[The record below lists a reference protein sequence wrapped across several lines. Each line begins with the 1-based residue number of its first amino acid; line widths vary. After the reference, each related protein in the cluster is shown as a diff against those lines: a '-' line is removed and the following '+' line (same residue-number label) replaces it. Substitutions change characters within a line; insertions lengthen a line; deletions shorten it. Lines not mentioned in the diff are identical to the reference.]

1 MTRYGGHLLFSR
13 RSATSA
19 CAIALVVMAVTP
31 YHRFSSSIG
40 LASGAMTWLVILGAC
55 LAAFGHG
62 VALRKGR
69 EIRRPGFLGAFGIF
83 LAAIATVPEWAD
95 LAFYA
100 RGDSIPFVFA
110 PIWLLRG
117 VSCASCFAG
126 SLLLSYVIWD
136 TAGSPL
142 TRGATRADER
152 ETRHPQDAI
161 FTETIAVMSCLLF
174 CCRVSWRVIPEPW
187 GALSVSA
194 ASIGLVLLIPLVYLV
209 LVAVPL
215 FCCFSAFGRGQS
227 DVFARSA
234 LVAVPIG
241 LVPAVEAAYFASDD
255 AIIALLAMGSAIA
268 AAFVCMLLKRKRDNN
283 SDIACVSDP
292 FDAGVFS
299 PALSPR
305 EEQFVRLLLKGKTPA
320 EIAKETD
327 TKSSTVRTTLHRA
340 YGKASVAGS
349 RELVALFVDEG
360 DAVGPE
366 LSRRHADDML
376 ASARTRRLF
385 RYLLTL
391 FFILLAAGPLVMA
404 DSYWGSGVSWAVTFS
419 LSSYAL
425 GLGLLLSLHYAGEK
439 LNREAA
445 LTRTD
450 GAIGLGSPCVW
461 AILSAVEW
469 SFVYIAAWRCV
480 RDPLMAVPVLFCGMT
495 SMASLA
501 VGLCSFKARGR
512 TRAIVPLALIGVSAL
527 IYAATRGRIHGLAVL
542 TGILFTYIVLRSCPQ
557 RKMLGVWMLCFG
569 ATAPVWVVLLNMAQD
584 LMVFEPLFL
593 TSLLGQ
599 SSAVNVV
606 VATVIVCWSAPMFV
620 THIALTRSVENE
632 KAVLE
637 YRANGLTEA
646 ARVRQ
651 LALLASRSLSD
662 VQSQI
667 MLMTA
672 EGATTKT
679 IAEDVGYAASTV
691 QALRSASY
699 RQLKIKNKAELVSL
713 LSQVDNV

>member
-1 MTRYGGHLLFSR
+1 MLFSR

-19 CAIALVVMAVTP
+19 CVIVLIVMAVTP

-69 EIRRPGFLGAFGIF
+69 EIRRPGRLGVFGVF
-83 LAAIATVPEWAD
+83 LAAIAVVPEWVD

-100 RGDSIPFVFA
+100 RGDSIPIVFA
-110 PIWLLRG
+110 PIWLLHG
-117 VSCASCFAG
+117 VSCTLCFTG

-142 TRGATRADER
+142 IRGAARDGER
-152 ETRHPQDAI
+152 GTSRSQSAL
-161 FTETIAVMSCLLF
+161 FAETIVVLSCLLF
-174 CCRVSWRVIPEPW
+174 CCRVSWRVVPEPW
-187 GALSVSA
+187 GMPSVTA
-194 ASIGLVLLIPLVYLV
+194 ASIGIVLLIPLVYLV
-209 LVAVPL
+209 LAAVPL
-215 FCCFSAFGRGQS
+215 LCCPRAFGRGQG
-227 DVFARSA
+227 DVFARSV

-241 LVPAVEAAYFASDD
+241 LVPAVEVAYFASD
-255 AIIALLAMGSAIA
+255 ATVIVSLTMGSAIA
-268 AAFVCMLLKRKRDNN
+268 AFGCTLLRKKRNN
-283 SDIACVSDP
+283 DSDTPRTSDP
-292 FDAGVFS
+292 FDAGAFS

-320 EIAKETD
+320 EIARETG
-327 TKSSTVRTTLHRA
+327 TKPSTVRTTLHRA

-349 RELVALFVDEG
+349 GELVALFAGEG
-360 DAVGPE
+360 DAVGPDP
-366 LSRRHADDML
+366 LQRHADDL
-376 ASARTRRLF
+376 LVSARTRRLF
-385 RYLLTL
+385 RYLLTS

-404 DSYWGSGVSWAVTFS
+404 DSDWSSGVTHAIAFS
-419 LSSYAL
+419 LASYTL
-425 GLGLLLSLHYAGEK
+425 GLGLLLSLCSAGGK
-439 LNREAA
+439 PKRGDDLDGA
-445 LTRTD
+445 D

-469 SFVYIAAWRCV
+469 SFVYIAAWRCI
-480 RDPLMAVPVLFCGMT
+480 RDPLMAAPVLFCGIA

-501 VGLCSFKARGR
+501 VKLCPFKVHAH
-512 TRAIVPLALIGVSAL
+512 TRAIAPLVSIGVAAL

-542 TGILFTYIVLRSCPQ
+542 TGMLLTYIVLRSCPQ

-569 ATAPVWVVLLNMAQD
+569 ATVPVWVVLLNMVQD
-584 LMVFEPLFL
+584 LTVFEPLFL
-593 TSLLGQ
+593 ASLLGQ
-599 SSAVNVV
+599 SSALNVV
-606 VATVIVCWSAPMFV
+606 VATVIVCWSVPIFV
-620 THIALTRSVENE
+620 THIALARSVEDE

-637 YRANGLTEA
+637 YRANGSTET

-651 LALLASRSLSD
+651 LALLMSRSLSD

-667 MLMTA
+667 LLMTA

-699 RQLKIKNKAELVSL
+699 RQLRIKNKTQLISL

>member
-1 MTRYGGHLLFSR
+1 MLFSR
-13 RSATSA
+13 RSDTSA

-55 LAAFGHG
+55 LAAFVHG
-62 VALRKGR
+62 AALCKGR
-69 EIRRPGFLGAFGIF
+69 EMRRPRHLGAIGVFLGV
-83 LAAIATVPEWAD
+83 IATVPEWSD
-95 LAFYA
+95 LVFYA

-110 PIWLLRG
+110 PIWLLHG
-117 VSCASCFAG
+117 VSCVSCFAG

-136 TAGSPL
+136 TAGFPL
-142 TRGATRADER
+142 TRRATRTDER
-152 ETRHPQDAI
+152 EARRPQNAF
-161 FTETIAVMSCLLF
+161 FTETIAVLSCLLF
-174 CCRVSWRVIPEPW
+174 CCRVSWRVVPEPW
-187 GALSVSA
+187 GMSPVTA
-194 ASIGLVLLIPLVYLV
+194 ASIGLVLLIPLVYLM
-209 LVAVPL
+209 LAVAPL
-215 FCCFSAFGRGQS
+215 LCCPRTFGRGQS
-227 DVFARSA
+227 DVFARSV

-241 LVPAVEAAYFASDD
+241 LVPAVEVAYFAND
-255 AIIALLAMGSAIA
+255 ATIIALLAMGSAITV
-268 AAFVCMLLKRKRDNN
+268 AAFVYTLLREKRDND
-283 SDIACVSDP
+283 SDIPRASDP
-292 FDAGVFS
+292 FDAGAFS

-320 EIAKETD
+320 EIARETG
-327 TKSSTVRTTLHRA
+327 TKPSTVRTTLHRA

-349 RELVALFVDEG
+349 GELVALFAGEG

-366 LSRRHADDML
+366 PLRRHADDML
-376 ASARTRRLF
+376 VSARMRRLF
-385 RYLLTL
+385 RYLLTS

-404 DSYWGSGVSWAVTFS
+404 DSDWGSGVTHAIAFS
-419 LSSYAL
+419 LASYTL
-425 GLGLLLSLHYAGEK
+425 GLGLLLSLCSAGGK
-439 LNREAA
+439 TNRGDDLDRA
-445 LTRTD
+445 D

-469 SFVYIAAWRCV
+469 SFVYIAAWRCM
-480 RDPLMAVPVLFCGMT
+480 RDPLMAVPVLFCGIA

-501 VGLCSFKARGR
+501 VGLCPFKAHTH
-512 TRAIVPLALIGVSAL
+512 TRAIAPLVSIGVAAL

-542 TGILFTYIVLRSCPQ
+542 TGMLLTYIVLRSCPQ
-557 RKMLGVWMLCFG
+557 RKTLGVWMLCFG

-593 TSLLGQ
+593 ASLLGQ

-606 VATVIVCWSAPMFV
+606 VATVIVCWSVPMFV
-620 THIALTRSVENE
+620 THIAFARSVEDE

-637 YRANGLTEA
+637 YRANGSTET

-651 LALLASRSLSD
+651 LALLTSRSLSD

-667 MLMTA
+667 LLMTA
-672 EGATTKT
+672 GGATTKA
-679 IAEDVGYAASTV
+679 IAEDAGYAASTV

-699 RQLKIKNKAELVSL
+699 RQLRIKNKAELISL

>member
-1 MTRYGGHLLFSR
+1 MLFSR

-19 CAIALVVMAVTP
+19 CAIVLIVMAVTP

-69 EIRRPGFLGAFGIF
+69 EIRRPGRLGVFGVF
-83 LAAIATVPEWAD
+83 LAAIAVVPEWVD

-100 RGDSIPFVFA
+100 RGDSIPIAFA
-110 PIWLLRG
+110 PIWLLHG
-117 VSCASCFAG
+117 VSCALCFTG

-142 TRGATRADER
+142 IRGAARDGERGTRRSQSALF
-152 ETRHPQDAI
+152 A
-161 FTETIAVMSCLLF
+161 ETIVVLSCLLF
-174 CCRVSWRVIPEPW
+174 CCRVSWRVVPEPW
-187 GALSVSA
+187 GTPSVTA
-194 ASIGLVLLIPLVYLV
+194 ASIGIVLLIPLVYLV
-209 LVAVPL
+209 LAAVPL
-215 FCCFSAFGRGQS
+215 LCCPRAFGRGQGN
-227 DVFARSA
+227 VFARSV

-241 LVPAVEAAYFASDD
+241 LVPAVEVAYFASG
-255 AIIALLAMGSAIA
+255 ATVIASLSMGSAIA
-268 AAFVCMLLKRKRDNN
+268 VAAFVYTLLREKRDND
-283 SDIACVSDP
+283 SDIPRTSDP

-320 EIAKETD
+320 EIARETD
-327 TKSSTVRTTLHRA
+327 TRPSTVRTTLHRA

-349 RELVALFVDEG
+349 RELVALFAGGGE
-360 DAVGPE
+360 AVESE
-366 LSRRHADDML
+366 LSQRHAGDML
-376 ASARTRRLF
+376 ALARTHRLL
-385 RYLLTL
+385 RYLPTS
-391 FFILLAAGPLVMA
+391 FFIFLAAGPLVMA
-404 DSYWGSGVSWAVTFS
+404 NSDWESSVTRAVAFS
-419 LSSYAL
+419 LASYTL
-425 GLGLLLSLHYAGEK
+425 GLGLFLSPYCAVVKTNHDADLDRAGE
-439 LNREAA
+439 
-445 LTRTD
+445 
-450 GAIGLGSPCVW
+450 AIGLGSPCVW

-469 SFVYIAAWRCV
+469 AFVYIAAWRCI
-480 RDPLMAVPVLFCGMT
+480 RDPLMAAPVLFCGIA

-501 VGLCSFKARGR
+501 VKLRPFKVHAH

-542 TGILFTYIVLRSCPQ
+542 TGMLLTYIVLRSCPQ

-569 ATAPVWVVLLNMAQD
+569 AMAPVWVVLLNMVQD
-584 LMVFEPLFL
+584 LTVFKPLFL
-593 TSLLGQ
+593 ASLLGH

-606 VATVIVCWSAPMFV
+606 VATVVVCWSAPMFV
-620 THIALTRSVENE
+620 THIALARSVEDE

-637 YRANGLTEA
+637 YRANGSTET

-651 LALLASRSLSD
+651 LALLMSRSLSD

-667 MLMTA
+667 LLMTA
-672 EGATTKT
+672 EGATTKA

-699 RQLKIKNKAELVSL
+699 RQLKIKNKAELISL

>member
-1 MTRYGGHLLFSR
+1 MLFSR

-19 CAIALVVMAVTP
+19 CVIVLIVMAVTP

-69 EIRRPGFLGAFGIF
+69 EIRRPGRLGVFGVF
-83 LAAIATVPEWAD
+83 LAAIAVVPEWVD

-100 RGDSIPFVFA
+100 RGDSIPIVFA
-110 PIWLLRG
+110 PIWLLHG
-117 VSCASCFAG
+117 VSCTLCFTG

-142 TRGATRADER
+142 IRGAARDGERGTRRSQSALF
-152 ETRHPQDAI
+152 A
-161 FTETIAVMSCLLF
+161 ETIVVLSCLLF
-174 CCRVSWRVIPEPW
+174 CCRVSWRVVPEPW
-187 GALSVSA
+187 GMPSVTA
-194 ASIGLVLLIPLVYLV
+194 ASIGIVLLIPLVYLV
-209 LVAVPL
+209 LAAVPL
-215 FCCFSAFGRGQS
+215 LCCPRAFGRGQG
-227 DVFARSA
+227 DVFARSV

-241 LVPAVEAAYFASDD
+241 LVPAVEVAYFASD
-255 AIIALLAMGSAIA
+255 ATVIVSLTMGSAIA
-268 AAFVCMLLKRKRDNN
+268 AFGCTLLRKKRNN
-283 SDIACVSDP
+283 DSDTPRTSDP
-292 FDAGVFS
+292 FDAGAFS

-320 EIAKETD
+320 EIARETG
-327 TKSSTVRTTLHRA
+327 TKPSTVRTTLHRA

-349 RELVALFVDEG
+349 GELVALFAGEG

-366 LSRRHADDML
+366 PLQRHADDL
-376 ASARTRRLF
+376 LVSARTRRLF
-385 RYLLTL
+385 RYLLTS

-404 DSYWGSGVSWAVTFS
+404 DSDWSSGVTHAIAFS
-419 LSSYAL
+419 LASYTL
-425 GLGLLLSLHYAGEK
+425 GLGLLLSLYSAGGK
-439 LNREAA
+439 PKRGDDLDGA
-445 LTRTD
+445 D

-469 SFVYIAAWRCV
+469 SFVYIAAWRCI
-480 RDPLMAVPVLFCGMT
+480 RDPLMAAPVLFCGIA

-501 VGLCSFKARGR
+501 VKLCPFKVHAH
-512 TRAIVPLALIGVSAL
+512 TRAIAPLVSIGVAAL

-542 TGILFTYIVLRSCPQ
+542 TGMLLTYIVLRSCPQ

-569 ATAPVWVVLLNMAQD
+569 ATVPAWVVLLNMVQD
-584 LMVFEPLFL
+584 LTVFEPLFL
-593 TSLLGQ
+593 ASLLGQ
-599 SSAVNVV
+599 SSALNVV
-606 VATVIVCWSAPMFV
+606 VATVIVCWSVPIFV
-620 THIALTRSVENE
+620 THIALARSVEDE

-637 YRANGLTEA
+637 YRANGSTET

-651 LALLASRSLSD
+651 LALLMSRSLSD

-667 MLMTA
+667 LLMTA

-699 RQLKIKNKAELVSL
+699 RQLRIKNKTQLISL

>member
-1 MTRYGGHLLFSR
+1 MLFSR

-19 CAIALVVMAVTP
+19 CVIVLIVMAVTP

-69 EIRRPGFLGAFGIF
+69 EIRRPGRLGVFGVF
-83 LAAIATVPEWAD
+83 LAAIAVVPEWVD

-100 RGDSIPFVFA
+100 RGDSIPIVFA
-110 PIWLLRG
+110 PIWLLHG
-117 VSCASCFAG
+117 VSCTLCFTG

-142 TRGATRADER
+142 IRGAARDGERGTRRSQSALF
-152 ETRHPQDAI
+152 A
-161 FTETIAVMSCLLF
+161 ETIVVLSCLLF
-174 CCRVSWRVIPEPW
+174 CCRVSWRVVPEPW
-187 GALSVSA
+187 GMPSVTA
-194 ASIGLVLLIPLVYLV
+194 ASIGIVLLIPLVYLV
-209 LVAVPL
+209 LAAVPL
-215 FCCFSAFGRGQS
+215 LCCPRAFGRGQG
-227 DVFARSA
+227 DVFARSV

-241 LVPAVEAAYFASDD
+241 LVPAVEVAYFASD
-255 AIIALLAMGSAIA
+255 ATVIVSLTMGSAIA
-268 AAFVCMLLKRKRDNN
+268 AFGCTLLRKKRNN
-283 SDIACVSDP
+283 DSDTPRTSDP
-292 FDAGVFS
+292 FDAGAFS

-320 EIAKETD
+320 EIARETG
-327 TKSSTVRTTLHRA
+327 TKPSTVRTTLHRA
-340 YGKASVAGS
+340 YRKASVAGS
-349 RELVALFVDEG
+349 GELVALFAGEG

-366 LSRRHADDML
+366 PLQRHADDL
-376 ASARTRRLF
+376 LVSARTRRLF
-385 RYLLTL
+385 RYLLTS

-404 DSYWGSGVSWAVTFS
+404 DSDWSSGVTHAIAFS
-419 LSSYAL
+419 LASYTL
-425 GLGLLLSLHYAGEK
+425 GLGLLLSLCSAGGK
-439 LNREAA
+439 PKRGDDLDGA
-445 LTRTD
+445 D

-469 SFVYIAAWRCV
+469 SFVYIAAWRCI
-480 RDPLMAVPVLFCGMT
+480 RDPLMAAPVLFCGIA

-501 VGLCSFKARGR
+501 VKLCPFKVHAH
-512 TRAIVPLALIGVSAL
+512 TRAIAPLVSIGVAAL

-542 TGILFTYIVLRSCPQ
+542 TGMLLTYIVLRSCPQ

-569 ATAPVWVVLLNMAQD
+569 ATVPAWVVLLNMVQD
-584 LMVFEPLFL
+584 LTVFEPLFL
-593 TSLLGQ
+593 ASLLGQ
-599 SSAVNVV
+599 SSALNVV
-606 VATVIVCWSAPMFV
+606 VATVIVCWSVPMFV
-620 THIALTRSVENE
+620 THIALARSVEDE

-637 YRANGLTEA
+637 YRANGSTET

-651 LALLASRSLSD
+651 LALLTSRSLSD

-667 MLMTA
+667 LLMTA
-672 EGATTKT
+672 EGATTKA

-699 RQLKIKNKAELVSL
+699 RQLRIKNKAELISL
-713 LSQVDNV
+713 LSRVDNV

>member
-1 MTRYGGHLLFSR
+1 MLFSR
-13 RSATSA
+13 CSATSA
-19 CAIALVVMAVTP
+19 FTIALVVMAVTP

-55 LAAFGHG
+55 LAAFVHG
-62 VALRKGR
+62 AVLCKGR
-69 EIRRPGFLGAFGIF
+69 EMRWPKHLGAIGVFLGV
-83 LAAIATVPEWAD
+83 IATVPEWAD

-136 TAGSPL
+136 TAGSSL
-142 TRGATRADER
+142 MQGATGTDER

-174 CCRVSWRVIPEPW
+174 CCRVSWRVVPEPW
-187 GALSVSA
+187 GAPSASA
-194 ASIGLVLLIPLVYLV
+194 APIGLALLIPLAYLV
-209 LVAVPL
+209 LAAVPL
-215 FCCFSAFGRGQS
+215 LCCPRAFGRGQS
-227 DVFARSA
+227 DVLARSV

-241 LVPAVEAAYFASDD
+241 LVPAVEVAYFANDA
-255 AIIALLAMGSAIA
+255 AIIASLTIGSAIA
-268 AAFVCMLLKRKRDNN
+268 AFVCTLLRKKRNN
-283 SDIACVSDP
+283 DSDIPRTSDP
-292 FDAGVFS
+292 FDAGAFS

-327 TKSSTVRTTLHRA
+327 TKPSTVRTTLHRA

-349 RELVALFVDEG
+349 RELVALFAGEG
-360 DAVGPE
+360 DAAGPG
-366 LSRRHADDML
+366 LLQRHADDML

-404 DSYWGSGVSWAVTFS
+404 DSDWGSGVSWAVAFS
-419 LSSYAL
+419 LASYAL
-425 GLGLLLSLHYAGEK
+425 GLGLFLSLRYTGGKPNRKAALDRAGE
-439 LNREAA
+439 
-445 LTRTD
+445 
-450 GAIGLGSPCVW
+450 AIGLGSPCVW

-469 SFVYIAAWRCV
+469 AFVYIAAWRCI
-480 RDPLMAVPVLFCGMT
+480 RDPLMAAPVLFCGIA

-501 VGLCSFKARGR
+501 VKLRPFKVHAH
-512 TRAIVPLALIGVSAL
+512 TRAIVPLVSMGMVAL
-527 IYAATRGRIHGLAVL
+527 IYAVARGRIHGFAVL
-542 TGILFTYIVLRSCPQ
+542 TGMLLTYIVLRGCPQ

-569 ATAPVWVVLLNMAQD
+569 ATAPAWVVLLNMAQD
-584 LMVFEPLFL
+584 LTVFKPLFL
-593 TSLLGQ
+593 VSLLGQ

-606 VATVIVCWSAPMFV
+606 VATVIVCWSVPIFV
-620 THIALTRSVENE
+620 THIALARSVEDE

-637 YRANGLTEA
+637 YRANGSTET

-651 LALLASRSLSD
+651 LALLMSRSLSD

-667 MLMTA
+667 LLMTA
-672 EGATTKT
+672 EGATTKA

-699 RQLKIKNKAELVSL
+699 RQLRIKNKAELISL

>member
-1 MTRYGGHLLFSR
+1 MLFSR

-19 CAIALVVMAVTP
+19 CAVALIVMAVTP

-69 EIRRPGFLGAFGIF
+69 EIRRPKHLGAIGVFLGV
-83 LAAIATVPEWAD
+83 IATVPEWSD

-117 VSCASCFAG
+117 VSCASCFTG

-136 TAGSPL
+136 TAGFPL
-142 TRGATRADER
+142 TQGAARADER

-174 CCRVSWRVIPEPW
+174 CCRVSWRVVPEPW
-187 GALSVSA
+187 GMPSVTA
-194 ASIGLVLLIPLVYLV
+194 ASIGIVLLIPLVYLV
-209 LVAVPL
+209 LAAVPL
-215 FCCFSAFGRGQS
+215 LCCPRAFGRGQGN
-227 DVFARSA
+227 VFARSV

-241 LVPAVEAAYFASDD
+241 LVPAVEVAYFASG
-255 AIIALLAMGSAIA
+255 ATVIASLSMGSAIA
-268 AAFVCMLLKRKRDNN
+268 VAAFVYTLLREKRDNN
-283 SDIACVSDP
+283 SDAPRTSDP

-320 EIAKETD
+320 EIARETG
-327 TKSSTVRTTLHRA
+327 TKPSTVRTTLHRA

-349 RELVALFVDEG
+349 RELVALFAGEG
-360 DAVGPE
+360 DTVGPE
-366 LSRRHADDML
+366 LPQRHADDMS

-404 DSYWGSGVSWAVTFS
+404 DSYWGSGVTHAIAFS
-419 LSSYAL
+419 LASYTL
-425 GLGLLLSLHYAGEK
+425 GLGLLLSLCSAGRK
-439 LNREAA
+439 PKRGDDLDGA
-445 LTRTD
+445 D

-542 TGILFTYIVLRSCPQ
+542 TGMLLTYIVLRSCPQ

-569 ATAPVWVVLLNMAQD
+569 ATAPVWAVLLNMAQD

-667 MLMTA
+667 LLMTA

-699 RQLKIKNKAELVSL
+699 RQLKIKNKAELISL

>member
-1 MTRYGGHLLFSR
+1 MLFSR

-19 CAIALVVMAVTP
+19 CAIVLIVMAVTP

-40 LASGAMTWLVILGAC
+40 LASGAMTWLVILGSC
-55 LAAFGHG
+55 LAVFGHG

-83 LAAIATVPEWAD
+83 LATIAAVPEWAD

-142 TRGATRADER
+142 TQGATRADER

-174 CCRVSWRVIPEPW
+174 CCRVSWRIIPEPW
-187 GALSVSA
+187 GISSASA
-194 ASIGLVLLIPLVYLV
+194 APIGLALLIPLAYFV
-209 LVAVPL
+209 LAALLL
-215 FCCFSAFGRGQS
+215 FFCPYAFGRGQS
-227 DVFARSA
+227 DVSARSV

-241 LVPAVEAAYFASDD
+241 LVPAVEVAYFANDA
-255 AIIALLAMGSAIA
+255 AIIASLTIGSAIA
-268 AAFVCMLLKRKRDNN
+268 AFVCTLLRKKRNN
-283 SDIACVSDP
+283 DSDIPRTSDP
-292 FDAGVFS
+292 FDAGAFS

-327 TKSSTVRTTLHRA
+327 TKPSTVRTTLHRA

-349 RELVALFVDEG
+349 RELVALFAGEG
-360 DAVGPE
+360 DTAGPG
-366 LSRRHADDML
+366 LLQRHADDML

-404 DSYWGSGVSWAVTFS
+404 DSDWGSGVSWAVAFS
-419 LSSYAL
+419 LASYAL
-425 GLGLLLSLHYAGEK
+425 GLGLFLSLRYTGGKPNRKAALDRAGE
-439 LNREAA
+439 
-445 LTRTD
+445 
-450 GAIGLGSPCVW
+450 AIGLGSPCVW

-469 SFVYIAAWRCV
+469 SFVYIAAWRCI
-480 RDPLMAVPVLFCGMT
+480 RDPLMAAPVLFCGIA

-501 VGLCSFKARGR
+501 VKLRPFKVHAH
-512 TRAIVPLALIGVSAL
+512 TRVIAPLVLIGVAAL

-542 TGILFTYIVLRSCPQ
+542 TGMLLTYIVLRSCPQ

-569 ATAPVWVVLLNMAQD
+569 AMAPVWVVLLNMVQD
-584 LMVFEPLFL
+584 LTVFKPLFL
-593 TSLLGQ
+593 ASLLGH

-606 VATVIVCWSAPMFV
+606 VATVIVCWSVPIFV
-620 THIALTRSVENE
+620 THIALARSVEDE

-637 YRANGLTEA
+637 YRANGSTET

-651 LALLASRSLSD
+651 LALLMSRSLSN

-667 MLMTA
+667 LLMTA
-672 EGATTKT
+672 EGATTKA

-699 RQLKIKNKAELVSL
+699 RQLRIKNKAELISL

>member
-1 MTRYGGHLLFSR
+1 MLFSR

-19 CAIALVVMAVTP
+19 CAIVLIVMAVTP

-40 LASGAMTWLVILGAC
+40 LASGAMTWLVVLGAC

-69 EIRRPGFLGAFGIF
+69 EIRRPGRLGVFGVF
-83 LAAIATVPEWAD
+83 LAAIAVVPEWVD

-136 TAGSPL
+136 TAGFPL
-142 TRGATRADER
+142 TQGATRADER

-187 GALSVSA
+187 GISSASA
-194 ASIGLVLLIPLVYLV
+194 APIGLALLIPLAYFV
-209 LVAVPL
+209 LAAVLL
-215 FCCFSAFGRGQS
+215 FFCPYAFGRGQS
-227 DVFARSA
+227 DVSARSA

-241 LVPAVEAAYFASDD
+241 LVPAVEAAYFANDA
-255 AIIALLAMGSAIA
+255 AIIVSLTMGSAIA
-268 AAFVCMLLKRKRDNN
+268 AFVCTLLRKKRNN
-283 SDIACVSDP
+283 DSDIPRTSDP
-292 FDAGVFS
+292 FDAGAFS

-320 EIAKETD
+320 EIARETD
-327 TKSSTVRTTLHRA
+327 TKPSTVRTTLHRA

-349 RELVALFVDEG
+349 RELVALFAGEG
-360 DAVGPE
+360 DTVGPE

-385 RYLLTL
+385 RYLLTS

-404 DSYWGSGVSWAVTFS
+404 DSDWSSGVSWAVAFS

-425 GLGLLLSLHYAGEK
+425 GLGLLLSLRYAGGK
-439 LNREAA
+439 PKRGDDLDGA
-445 LTRTD
+445 D

-461 AILSAVEW
+461 AMLSAVEW

-501 VGLCSFKARGR
+501 VELRPFKVHTH
-512 TRAIVPLALIGVSAL
+512 TRAIAPLVSIGVAAL

-542 TGILFTYIVLRSCPQ
+542 TGMLLTYIVLGSCPQ

-569 ATAPVWVVLLNMAQD
+569 ATAPVWVVLLSMAQD

-593 TSLLGQ
+593 ASLLGQ

-606 VATVIVCWSAPMFV
+606 VATVIVCWSVPMFV
-620 THIALTRSVENE
+620 THIALARSVEDE
-632 KAVLE
+632 KAVSE
-637 YRANGLTEA
+637 YRANGSTET

-651 LALLASRSLSD
+651 LALLTSRSLSD

-667 MLMTA
+667 LLMTA
-672 EGATTKT
+672 EGATTKA

-699 RQLKIKNKAELVSL
+699 RQLKIKNKAELISL

>member
-1 MTRYGGHLLFSR
+1 MLFSR

-19 CAIALVVMAVTP
+19 CAVALIVMGVTP

-69 EIRRPGFLGAFGIF
+69 EIRRPKHLGAIGVFLGV
-83 LAAIATVPEWAD
+83 IATVPEWAD

-136 TAGSPL
+136 TAGFPL
-142 TRGATRADER
+142 MQGATRADER

-187 GALSVSA
+187 GISSASA
-194 ASIGLVLLIPLVYLV
+194 APIGLALLIPLAYFV
-209 LVAVPL
+209 LAAVLL
-215 FCCFSAFGRGQS
+215 FFCPYAFGRGQS
-227 DVFARSA
+227 DVFARSV

-241 LVPAVEAAYFASDD
+241 LVPAVEVAYFANDA
-255 AIIALLAMGSAIA
+255 AIIVSLTMGSAIA
-268 AAFVCMLLKRKRDNN
+268 AFVCTLLRKKRNN
-283 SDIACVSDP
+283 DSDIPRTSDP
-292 FDAGVFS
+292 FDAGAFS

-320 EIAKETD
+320 EIARETG
-327 TKSSTVRTTLHRA
+327 TKPSTVRTTLHRA

-360 DAVGPE
+360 DAVVPE
-366 LSRRHADDML
+366 LSRRHADDL
-376 ASARTRRLF
+376 LVSARTRRLF
-385 RYLLTL
+385 RYLLTS

-404 DSYWGSGVSWAVTFS
+404 DSDWSSGVTHAIAFS
-419 LSSYAL
+419 LASYTL
-425 GLGLLLSLHYAGEK
+425 GLGLLLSLCSAGGK
-439 LNREAA
+439 PKRGDDLDGA
-445 LTRTD
+445 D

-480 RDPLMAVPVLFCGMT
+480 RDPLMAVPVLFCGIA

-501 VGLCSFKARGR
+501 VKLCPFKVHTH
-512 TRAIVPLALIGVSAL
+512 TRAIAPLVSIGVAAL

-542 TGILFTYIVLRSCPQ
+542 TGMLLTYIVLGSCPQ

-569 ATAPVWVVLLNMAQD
+569 ATAPVWVVLLSMAQD

-593 TSLLGQ
+593 ASLLGQ

-606 VATVIVCWSAPMFV
+606 VATVIVCWSVPMFV
-620 THIALTRSVENE
+620 THIALARSVEDE

-637 YRANGLTEA
+637 YRANGSTEA

-667 MLMTA
+667 LLMTA

-699 RQLKIKNKAELVSL
+699 RQLKIKNKAELVLL

>member
-1 MTRYGGHLLFSR
+1 MLFSR

-439 LNREAA
+439 LNRKAA

-667 MLMTA
+667 LLMTA

>member
-1 MTRYGGHLLFSR
+1 MLFSR
-13 RSATSA
+13 CSATSA
-19 CAIALVVMAVTP
+19 FTIALVVMAVTP

-40 LASGAMTWLVILGAC
+40 LASGAMTWLVILGSC
-55 LAAFGHG
+55 LAVFGHG

-83 LAAIATVPEWAD
+83 LATIAAVPEWAD

-142 TRGATRADER
+142 TQGATRADER

-174 CCRVSWRVIPEPW
+174 CCRVSWRIIPEPW
-187 GALSVSA
+187 GISSASA
-194 ASIGLVLLIPLVYLV
+194 APIGLALLIPLAYFV
-209 LVAVPL
+209 LAALLL
-215 FCCFSAFGRGQS
+215 FFCPYAFGRGQS
-227 DVFARSA
+227 DVSARSV

-241 LVPAVEAAYFASDD
+241 LVPAVEVAYFANDA
-255 AIIALLAMGSAIA
+255 AIIASLTMGSAIA
-268 AAFVCMLLKRKRDNN
+268 AFVCTLLRKKRNN
-283 SDIACVSDP
+283 DSDIPRTSDP

-327 TKSSTVRTTLHRA
+327 TKPSTVRTTLHRA
-340 YGKASVAGS
+340 YGKASVTGS
-349 RELVALFVDEG
+349 RELVALFAGEG
-360 DAVGPE
+360 DTAGPG
-366 LSRRHADDML
+366 LLQRHADDML

-404 DSYWGSGVSWAVTFS
+404 DSDWESGISRAVAFS

-425 GLGLLLSLHYAGEK
+425 GLGLLLSLRYAGGK
-439 LNREAA
+439 PNRKAA
-445 LTRTD
+445 LDRA
-450 GAIGLGSPCVW
+450 GEAIWLGSPYVW
-461 AILSAVEW
+461 AMLSAVEW
-469 SFVYIAAWRCV
+469 SFIYIAAWRCI
-480 RDPLMAVPVLFCGMT
+480 RDPLMAVPVLVCGVA

-501 VGLCSFKARGR
+501 VELRPFKVRAR
-512 TRAIVPLALIGVSAL
+512 TWAIVPLVSMGMVAL
-527 IYAATRGRIHGLAVL
+527 IYAAARGRIHGLAVL
-542 TGILFTYIVLRSCPQ
+542 TGMLLTYKVLRNCPWC
-557 RKMLGVWMLCFG
+557 KMLGIWMLCFG
-569 ATAPVWVVLLNMAQD
+569 AMAPVWVVLLNMVQD
-584 LMVFEPLFL
+584 LTVFEPLFL
-593 TSLLGQ
+593 ASLLGQ

-606 VATVIVCWSAPMFV
+606 VATVVVCWSVPMFV
-620 THIALTRSVENE
+620 THIALARSVEDE
-632 KAVLE
+632 KAVSE
-637 YRANGLTEA
+637 YRANGSTET

-651 LALLASRSLSD
+651 LVLLMSRSLSD

-667 MLMTA
+667 LLMTA
-672 EGATTKT
+672 EGATTKA

-699 RQLKIKNKAELVSL
+699 RQLKIKNKAELISL

>member
-1 MTRYGGHLLFSR
+1 MLFSR
-13 RSATSA
+13 RSDTSA

-83 LAAIATVPEWAD
+83 LATIAAVPEWVD

-100 RGDSIPFVFA
+100 RGDSIPIVFA
-110 PIWLLRG
+110 PIWLLHG
-117 VSCASCFAG
+117 VSCALCFTG

-142 TRGATRADER
+142 IRGAARADER
-152 ETRHPQDAI
+152 ETRHPHDSI

-187 GALSVSA
+187 GISSASA
-194 ASIGLVLLIPLVYLV
+194 APIGLALLIPLAYFV
-209 LVAVPL
+209 LAAVLL
-215 FCCFSAFGRGQS
+215 FFCPYAFGRGQS
-227 DVFARSA
+227 DVFARSV

-241 LVPAVEAAYFASDD
+241 LVPAVEVAYFAND
-255 AIIALLAMGSAIA
+255 ATIIALLAMGSAITVA
-268 AAFVCMLLKRKRDNN
+268 VFVCTLLRGKRDNN
-283 SDIACVSDP
+283 SDTPRTSDP

-320 EIAKETD
+320 EIARETG
-327 TKSSTVRTTLHRA
+327 TKPSTVRTTLHRA

-349 RELVALFVDEG
+349 GELVALFAGEG

-366 LSRRHADDML
+366 PLQRHADDML
-376 ASARTRRLF
+376 VSARARRLF
-385 RYLLTL
+385 RYLLTS
-391 FFILLAAGPLVMA
+391 FFILLVAGPLVMA
-404 DSYWGSGVSWAVTFS
+404 DSDWGSGVTHAIAFS
-419 LSSYAL
+419 LASYTL
-425 GLGLLLSLHYAGEK
+425 GLGLLLSLCSAGGK
-439 LNREAA
+439 TNRGDDLDRADE
-445 LTRTD
+445 
-450 GAIGLGSPCVW
+450 AIGLGSPCVW

-469 SFVYIAAWRCV
+469 SFVYIAAWRCM
-480 RDPLMAVPVLFCGMT
+480 RDPLMAVPVLFCGIA

-501 VGLCSFKARGR
+501 VRLRPFKAHAH
-512 TRAIVPLALIGVSAL
+512 TRAIAPLVSIGVAVL

-542 TGILFTYIVLRSCPQ
+542 TGMLLTYIVLRSCPQ
-557 RKMLGVWMLCFG
+557 RKTLGVWMLCFG

-593 TSLLGQ
+593 ASLLGQ

-606 VATVIVCWSAPMFV
+606 VATVIVCWSVPMFV
-620 THIALTRSVENE
+620 THIALARSVEDE

-637 YRANGLTEA
+637 YRANGSTET

-651 LALLASRSLSD
+651 LALLTSRSLSD

-667 MLMTA
+667 LLMTA

-679 IAEDVGYAASTV
+679 IAEDVGYAVSTV

-699 RQLKIKNKAELVSL
+699 RQLRIKNKAELISL

>member
-1 MTRYGGHLLFSR
+1 MLFSR

-19 CAIALVVMAVTP
+19 CVIVLIVMAVTP

-69 EIRRPGFLGAFGIF
+69 EIRRPGRLGVFGVF
-83 LAAIATVPEWAD
+83 LAAIAVVPEWVD

-100 RGDSIPFVFA
+100 RGDSIPIVFA
-110 PIWLLRG
+110 PIWLLHG
-117 VSCASCFAG
+117 VSCTLCFTG

-142 TRGATRADER
+142 IRGAARDGERGTRRSQSALF
-152 ETRHPQDAI
+152 A
-161 FTETIAVMSCLLF
+161 ETIVVLSCLLF
-174 CCRVSWRVIPEPW
+174 CCRVSWRVVPEPW
-187 GALSVSA
+187 GMPSVTA
-194 ASIGLVLLIPLVYLV
+194 ASIGIVLLIPLVYLV
-209 LVAVPL
+209 LAAVPL
-215 FCCFSAFGRGQS
+215 LCCPRAFGRGQG
-227 DVFARSA
+227 DVFARSV

-241 LVPAVEAAYFASDD
+241 LVPAVEVAYFASD
-255 AIIALLAMGSAIA
+255 ATVIVSLTMGSAIA
-268 AAFVCMLLKRKRDNN
+268 AFGCTLLRKKRNN
-283 SDIACVSDP
+283 DSDTPRTSDP
-292 FDAGVFS
+292 FDAGAFS

-320 EIAKETD
+320 EIARETG
-327 TKSSTVRTTLHRA
+327 TKPSTVRATLHRA

-349 RELVALFVDEG
+349 GELVALFAGEG

-366 LSRRHADDML
+366 PLQRHADDL
-376 ASARTRRLF
+376 LVSARTRRLF
-385 RYLLTL
+385 RYLLTS

-404 DSYWGSGVSWAVTFS
+404 DSDWSSGVTHAIAFS
-419 LSSYAL
+419 LASYTL
-425 GLGLLLSLHYAGEK
+425 GLGLLLSLCSVGGKPKRGDDLDGA
-439 LNREAA
+439 
-445 LTRTD
+445 D

-469 SFVYIAAWRCV
+469 SFVYIAAWRCI
-480 RDPLMAVPVLFCGMT
+480 RDPLMAAPVLFCGIA

-501 VGLCSFKARGR
+501 VKLCPFKVHAH
-512 TRAIVPLALIGVSAL
+512 TRAIAPLVSIGVAAL

-542 TGILFTYIVLRSCPQ
+542 TGMLLTYIVLRSCPQ

-569 ATAPVWVVLLNMAQD
+569 ATVPAWVVLLNMVQD
-584 LMVFEPLFL
+584 LTVFEPLFL
-593 TSLLGQ
+593 ASLLGQ
-599 SSAVNVV
+599 SSALNVV
-606 VATVIVCWSAPMFV
+606 VATVIVCWSVPIFV
-620 THIALTRSVENE
+620 THIALARSVEDE

-637 YRANGLTEA
+637 YRANGSTEA

-667 MLMTA
+667 LLMTA

>member
-1 MTRYGGHLLFSR
+1 MLFSR

-19 CAIALVVMAVTP
+19 CAIALIVMAVTP

-55 LAAFGHG
+55 LAAFVHG
-62 VALRKGR
+62 AALRKGR
-69 EIRRPGFLGAFGIF
+69 EIRRPGCLGVIGVFLGV
-83 LAAIATVPEWAD
+83 IATVPEWSD
-95 LAFYA
+95 LVFYA

-142 TRGATRADER
+142 TQGATRADER

-161 FTETIAVMSCLLF
+161 FTETIAALSCLLF
-174 CCRVSWRVIPEPW
+174 CCRVSWRIVPEPW
-187 GALSVSA
+187 GAPSVSA
-194 ASIGLVLLIPLVYLV
+194 ATIGLALLIPLVYLV
-209 LVAVPL
+209 LAVAPPL
-215 FCCFSAFGRGQS
+215 CCLRAFGRGQS
-227 DVFARSA
+227 DVSARSV

-241 LVPAVEAAYFASDD
+241 LVPAVEVAYFANDA
-255 AIIALLAMGSAIA
+255 AIIVSLTMGSAIA
-268 AAFVCMLLKRKRDNN
+268 AFVCTLLRKKRNN
-283 SDIACVSDP
+283 DSDIPRTSDP
-292 FDAGVFS
+292 FDAGAFS

-320 EIAKETD
+320 EIARETG
-327 TKSSTVRTTLHRA
+327 TKPSTVRTTLHRA

-349 RELVALFVDEG
+349 RELVALFAGEG

-366 LSRRHADDML
+366 PLQRHADDML
-376 ASARTRRLF
+376 ALARTRRLF
-385 RYLLTL
+385 RYLLTS

-404 DSYWGSGVSWAVTFS
+404 DSDWGSGVSWAVAFS
-419 LSSYAL
+419 LASYTL
-425 GLGLLLSLHYAGEK
+425 GLGLLLSLCSAGGK
-439 LNREAA
+439 PNRGDDLDGADGA
-445 LTRTD
+445 D

-469 SFVYIAAWRCV
+469 SFVYIAAWRCI
-480 RDPLMAVPVLFCGMT
+480 RDPLMAAPVLFCGIA

-501 VGLCSFKARGR
+501 VKLRPFKVHAH
-512 TRAIVPLALIGVSAL
+512 TRAIVPLVSMGMVAL
-527 IYAATRGRIHGLAVL
+527 IYAVARGRIHGFAVL
-542 TGILFTYIVLRSCPQ
+542 TGMLLTYIVLRSCPQ

-569 ATAPVWVVLLNMAQD
+569 ATAPAWVVLLNMVQD
-584 LMVFEPLFL
+584 LTVFKPLFL
-593 TSLLGQ
+593 ASLLGH

-606 VATVIVCWSAPMFV
+606 VATVIVCWSVPIFV
-620 THIALTRSVENE
+620 THIALARSVEDE

-637 YRANGLTEA
+637 YRANGSTET

-651 LALLASRSLSD
+651 LALLMSRSLSD

-667 MLMTA
+667 LLMTA
-672 EGATTKT
+672 EGATTKA

-699 RQLKIKNKAELVSL
+699 RQLRIKNKAELISL

>member
-1 MTRYGGHLLFSR
+1 MLFSR

-19 CAIALVVMAVTP
+19 CAVALIVMAVTP

-69 EIRRPGFLGAFGIF
+69 EIRRPKHLGAIGVFLGV
-83 LAAIATVPEWAD
+83 IATVPEWAD

-117 VSCASCFAG
+117 VSCASCFTG
-126 SLLLSYVIWD
+126 SLLLSYVIWN

-142 TRGATRADER
+142 IRGAARDGERGTRRPQSALFA
-152 ETRHPQDAI
+152 ET
-161 FTETIAVMSCLLF
+161 VVVLSCLLF
-174 CCRVSWRVIPEPW
+174 CCRVSWRVVPEPW
-187 GALSVSA
+187 GMPSVTA
-194 ASIGLVLLIPLVYLV
+194 ASIGIVLLIPLVYLV
-209 LVAVPL
+209 LAAVPPL
-215 FCCFSAFGRGQS
+215 CCPRAFGRGQG
-227 DVFARSA
+227 DVFARSV

-241 LVPAVEAAYFASDD
+241 LVPAVEVAYCASD
-255 AIIALLAMGSAIA
+255 ATVIVSLTMGSAIA
-268 AAFVCMLLKRKRDNN
+268 AFRCTLLRKKRNN
-283 SDIACVSDP
+283 DSDTPRTSDP
-292 FDAGVFS
+292 FDAGAFS

-320 EIAKETD
+320 EIARETG
-327 TKSSTVRTTLHRA
+327 TKPSTVRTTLHRA

-360 DAVGPE
+360 DAVVPE
-366 LSRRHADDML
+366 LSRRHADDL
-376 ASARTRRLF
+376 LVSARTRRLF

-404 DSYWGSGVSWAVTFS
+404 DSDWGSGVTHAIAFS
-419 LSSYAL
+419 LASYTL
-425 GLGLLLSLHYAGEK
+425 GLGLLLSLCSAGGK
-439 LNREAA
+439 PKRGDDLDGA
-445 LTRTD
+445 D

-480 RDPLMAVPVLFCGMT
+480 RDPLMAAPVLFCGIA

-501 VGLCSFKARGR
+501 VKLCPFKVHTH
-512 TRAIVPLALIGVSAL
+512 TRAIAPLVSIGVAAL

-542 TGILFTYIVLRSCPQ
+542 TGMLLTYIVLGSCPQ

-569 ATAPVWVVLLNMAQD
+569 ATAPVWVVLLSMAQD

-593 TSLLGQ
+593 ASLLGQ

-606 VATVIVCWSAPMFV
+606 VATVIVCWSVPMFV
-620 THIALTRSVENE
+620 THIALAHSVENE
-632 KAVLE
+632 RAVLE
-637 YRANGLTEA
+637 YRANGSTET

-651 LALLASRSLSD
+651 LALLMSRSLSD

-667 MLMTA
+667 LLMTA
-672 EGATTKT
+672 EGATTKA

-699 RQLKIKNKAELVSL
+699 RQLKIKNKAELISL

>member
-1 MTRYGGHLLFSR
+1 MLFSR
-13 RSATSA
+13 RSATFA
-19 CAIALVVMAVTP
+19 CAIVLIVMSVTP
-31 YHRFSSSIG
+31 YHRFSSSLG

-55 LAAFGHG
+55 LAAFVHG
-62 VALRKGR
+62 TALCKGGM
-69 EIRRPGFLGAFGIF
+69 RRPRYLGAIGVFLGV
-83 LAAIATVPEWAD
+83 IATVPEWAD

-110 PIWLLRG
+110 PIWLLRA

-142 TRGATRADER
+142 TQGATRADER

-187 GALSVSA
+187 GISSASA
-194 ASIGLVLLIPLVYLV
+194 APIGLALLIPLAYFV
-209 LVAVPL
+209 LAAVPL
-215 FCCFSAFGRGQS
+215 LCCPRAFGRGQG
-227 DVFARSA
+227 DVSARSM

-241 LVPAVEAAYFASDD
+241 LIPAVEVAYFAND
-255 AIIALLAMGSAIA
+255 AAVIALLAMGSAIA
-268 AAFVCMLLKRKRDNN
+268 AAFVCMLLRGKRDND
-283 SDIACVSDP
+283 SDIACASDP
-292 FDAGVFS
+292 FDAGAFS

-320 EIAKETD
+320 EIARETD
-327 TKSSTVRTTLHRA
+327 TKPSTVRTTLHRA

-349 RELVALFVDEG
+349 RELVALFAGGGE
-360 DAVGPE
+360 AVESE
-366 LSRRHADDML
+366 LSQRHAGDML
-376 ASARTRRLF
+376 ALARTHRLL
-385 RYLLTL
+385 RYLPTS
-391 FFILLAAGPLVMA
+391 FFIFLAAGPLVMA
-404 DSYWGSGVSWAVTFS
+404 NSDWESSVTRAVAFS
-419 LSSYAL
+419 LASYTL
-425 GLGLLLSLHYAGEK
+425 GLGLFLSPYCAVVKTNHDADLDRAGE
-439 LNREAA
+439 
-445 LTRTD
+445 
-450 GAIGLGSPCVW
+450 AIGLGSPCVW

-469 SFVYIAAWRCV
+469 AFVYIAAWRCI
-480 RDPLMAVPVLFCGMT
+480 RDPLMAAPVLFCGVA

-501 VGLCSFKARGR
+501 VKLRPFKVHAH

-542 TGILFTYIVLRSCPQ
+542 TGMLLTYIVLRSCPQ

-569 ATAPVWVVLLNMAQD
+569 TMAPVWVVLLNMVQD
-584 LMVFEPLFL
+584 LTVFKPLFL
-593 TSLLGQ
+593 ASLLGH

-606 VATVIVCWSAPMFV
+606 VATVVVCWSAPMFV
-620 THIALTRSVENE
+620 THIALARSVEDE

-637 YRANGLTEA
+637 YRANGSTET

-651 LALLASRSLSD
+651 LALLMSRSLSD

-667 MLMTA
+667 LLMTA
-672 EGATTKT
+672 EGATTKA

-699 RQLKIKNKAELVSL
+699 RQLRIKNKAELISL

>member
-1 MTRYGGHLLFSR
+1 MLFSR

-19 CAIALVVMAVTP
+19 CAVALVVMAVTP

-40 LASGAMTWLVILGAC
+40 LASGVMTWLVILGAC
-55 LAAFGHG
+55 LAAFVHG
-62 VALRKGR
+62 AALCKGR
-69 EIRRPGFLGAFGIF
+69 EMRRPRHLSAIGVFLGV
-83 LAAIATVPEWAD
+83 IATVPEWVD

-100 RGDSIPFVFA
+100 RGDSIPIAFA
-110 PIWLLRG
+110 PIWLLHG
-117 VSCASCFAG
+117 VSCALCFTG

-142 TRGATRADER
+142 TQGATRADER
-152 ETRHPQDAI
+152 ETHHPQDAI

-174 CCRVSWRVIPEPW
+174 CCRVSWRVVPEPW
-187 GALSVSA
+187 GMPSVTA
-194 ASIGLVLLIPLVYLV
+194 ASIGIVLLIPLVYLV
-209 LVAVPL
+209 LAAVPL
-215 FCCFSAFGRGQS
+215 LCCPRAFGRGQGN
-227 DVFARSA
+227 VFARSV

-241 LVPAVEAAYFASDD
+241 LVPAVEVAYFASG
-255 AIIALLAMGSAIA
+255 ATVIASLSMGSAIA
-268 AAFVCMLLKRKRDNN
+268 VAAFVYTLLREKRDNN
-283 SDIACVSDP
+283 SDTPRTSDP

-320 EIAKETD
+320 EIARETG
-327 TKSSTVRTTLHRA
+327 TKPSTVRTTLHRA

-349 RELVALFVDEG
+349 GELVALFAGEG

-366 LSRRHADDML
+366 PLQRHADDL
-376 ASARTRRLF
+376 LVSARTRRLF
-385 RYLLTL
+385 RYLLTS

-404 DSYWGSGVSWAVTFS
+404 DSDWSSGVTHAIAFS
-419 LSSYAL
+419 LASYTL
-425 GLGLLLSLHYAGEK
+425 GLGLLLSLCSAGGK
-439 LNREAA
+439 PKRGDDLDGA
-445 LTRTD
+445 D

-480 RDPLMAVPVLFCGMT
+480 RDPLMAAPVLFCGIA

-501 VGLCSFKARGR
+501 VKLCPFKVHTH
-512 TRAIVPLALIGVSAL
+512 TRAIAPLVSIGVAAL

-542 TGILFTYIVLRSCPQ
+542 TGMLLTYIVLGSCPQ

-569 ATAPVWVVLLNMAQD
+569 AAAPVWVVLLSMAQD

-593 TSLLGQ
+593 ASLLGQ

-620 THIALTRSVENE
+620 THIALTHSVENE

-667 MLMTA
+667 LLMTA

>member
-1 MTRYGGHLLFSR
+1 MLFSR

-19 CAIALVVMAVTP
+19 CVIVLIVMAVTP

-69 EIRRPGFLGAFGIF
+69 EIRRPGRLGVFGVF
-83 LAAIATVPEWAD
+83 LAAIAVVPEWVD

-100 RGDSIPFVFA
+100 RGDSIPIVFA
-110 PIWLLRG
+110 PIWLLHG
-117 VSCASCFAG
+117 VSCTLCFTG

-142 TRGATRADER
+142 IRGAARDGERGTRRSQSALF
-152 ETRHPQDAI
+152 A
-161 FTETIAVMSCLLF
+161 ETIVVLSCLLF
-174 CCRVSWRVIPEPW
+174 CCRVSWRVVPEPW
-187 GALSVSA
+187 GMPSVTA
-194 ASIGLVLLIPLVYLV
+194 ASIGIVLLIPLVYLV
-209 LVAVPL
+209 LAAVPL
-215 FCCFSAFGRGQS
+215 LCCPRAFGRGQG
-227 DVFARSA
+227 DVFARSV

-241 LVPAVEAAYFASDD
+241 LVPAVEVAYFASG
-255 AIIALLAMGSAIA
+255 ATVIVSLTMGSAIA
-268 AAFVCMLLKRKRDNN
+268 AFGCTLLRKKRNN
-283 SDIACVSDP
+283 DSDTPRTSDP
-292 FDAGVFS
+292 FDAGALS

-320 EIAKETD
+320 EIARETG
-327 TKSSTVRTTLHRA
+327 TKPSTVRTTLHRA

-349 RELVALFVDEG
+349 GELVALFAGEG

-366 LSRRHADDML
+366 PLQRHADDL
-376 ASARTRRLF
+376 LVSARTRRLF
-385 RYLLTL
+385 RYLLTS

-404 DSYWGSGVSWAVTFS
+404 DSDWSSGVTHAIAFS
-419 LSSYAL
+419 LASYTL
-425 GLGLLLSLHYAGEK
+425 GLGLLLSLCSAGGK
-439 LNREAA
+439 PKRGDDLDGA
-445 LTRTD
+445 D

-469 SFVYIAAWRCV
+469 SFVYIAAWRCI
-480 RDPLMAVPVLFCGMT
+480 RDPLMAAPVLFCGIA

-501 VGLCSFKARGR
+501 VKLCPFKVQAH
-512 TRAIVPLALIGVSAL
+512 TRAIAPLVSIGVAAL

-542 TGILFTYIVLRSCPQ
+542 TGMLLTYIVLRSCPQ
-557 RKMLGVWMLCFG
+557 RKMLAVWMLCFG
-569 ATAPVWVVLLNMAQD
+569 ATVPAWVVLLNMVQD
-584 LMVFEPLFL
+584 LTVFEPLFL
-593 TSLLGQ
+593 ASLLGQ
-599 SSAVNVV
+599 SSALNVV
-606 VATVIVCWSAPMFV
+606 VATVIVCWSVPIFV
-620 THIALTRSVENE
+620 THIALARSVEDE

-637 YRANGLTEA
+637 YRANGSTET

-651 LALLASRSLSD
+651 LALLMSRSLSD

-667 MLMTA
+667 LLMTA

-699 RQLKIKNKAELVSL
+699 RQLRIKNKTQLISL

>member
-1 MTRYGGHLLFSR
+1 MLFSR

-19 CAIALVVMAVTP
+19 CAIVLIVMAVTP

-69 EIRRPGFLGAFGIF
+69 EIRRPGRLGVFGVF
-83 LAAIATVPEWAD
+83 LAAIAAVPEWAD

-136 TAGSPL
+136 TAGFPL
-142 TRGATRADER
+142 TQGATRADER

-174 CCRVSWRVIPEPW
+174 CCRVSWRVVPEPW
-187 GALSVSA
+187 VMPSVTA
-194 ASIGLVLLIPLVYLV
+194 ASIGIVLLIPLVYLV
-209 LVAVPL
+209 LATVPL
-215 FCCFSAFGRGQS
+215 LCCPRAFGRGQG
-227 DVFARSA
+227 DVFARSV

-241 LVPAVEAAYFASDD
+241 LVPAVEVAYFASD
-255 AIIALLAMGSAIA
+255 ATVIASLSTGSAIA
-268 AAFVCMLLKRKRDNN
+268 VAAFVYTLLREKRDNN
-283 SDIACVSDP
+283 SDTPRTSDP

-320 EIAKETD
+320 EIARETG
-327 TKSSTVRTTLHRA
+327 TKPSTVRTTLHRA

-349 RELVALFVDEG
+349 GELVALFAGEG

-366 LSRRHADDML
+366 PLQRHADDL
-376 ASARTRRLF
+376 LVSARTRRLF
-385 RYLLTL
+385 RYLLTS

-404 DSYWGSGVSWAVTFS
+404 DSDWSSGVTHAIAFS
-419 LSSYAL
+419 LASYTL
-425 GLGLLLSLHYAGEK
+425 GLGLLLSLCSAGGK
-439 LNREAA
+439 PKRGDDLDGA
-445 LTRTD
+445 D

-469 SFVYIAAWRCV
+469 SFVYIAAWRCI
-480 RDPLMAVPVLFCGMT
+480 RDPLMAAPVLFCGIA

-501 VGLCSFKARGR
+501 VKLCPFKVHAH
-512 TRAIVPLALIGVSAL
+512 TRAIAPLVSIGVAAL

-542 TGILFTYIVLRSCPQ
+542 TGMLLTYIALRSCPQ

-569 ATAPVWVVLLNMAQD
+569 ATVPCWAVLFNMAQD
-584 LMVFEPLFL
+584 LTVFEPLFL
-593 TSLLGQ
+593 ASLLGH

-606 VATVIVCWSAPMFV
+606 VATVVVCWSVPMFV
-620 THIALTRSVENE
+620 THIALARSVEDE

-637 YRANGLTEA
+637 YRANGSTET

-651 LALLASRSLSD
+651 LALLTSRSLSD

-667 MLMTA
+667 LLMTA

-699 RQLKIKNKAELVSL
+699 RQLRIKNKTQLISL

>member
-1 MTRYGGHLLFSR
+1 MLFSR

-19 CAIALVVMAVTP
+19 CAIVLIVMAVTP

-40 LASGAMTWLVILGAC
+40 LVSGAMTWLVILGAC

-83 LAAIATVPEWAD
+83 LATIAAVPEWAD

-142 TRGATRADER
+142 TQGATWADER

-187 GALSVSA
+187 GISSA
-194 ASIGLVLLIPLVYLV
+194 STAPIGLALLIPLAYFV
-209 LVAVPL
+209 LAAVLL
-215 FCCFSAFGRGQS
+215 FFCPYAFGRGQS
-227 DVFARSA
+227 DVSARSV

-241 LVPAVEAAYFASDD
+241 LVPAVEVAYFANDA
-255 AIIALLAMGSAIA
+255 AIIVSLTMVSAIA
-268 AAFVCMLLKRKRDNN
+268 AFVCTLLRKKRNN
-283 SDIACVSDP
+283 DSDIPRTSDP

-327 TKSSTVRTTLHRA
+327 TKPSTVRTTLHRA

-349 RELVALFVDEG
+349 RELVALFAGEG
-360 DAVGPE
+360 DTVGHE
-366 LSRRHADDML
+366 LPQRHADDMV

-404 DSYWGSGVSWAVTFS
+404 DSDWGSGVSRAVAFS
-419 LSSYAL
+419 LLSYAL

-439 LNREAA
+439 PNRGAA
-445 LTRTD
+445 LDRA
-450 GAIGLGSPCVW
+450 GEAIWLGSPYVW
-461 AILSAVEW
+461 AMLSAVEW
-469 SFVYIAAWRCV
+469 SFIYIAAWRCI
-480 RDPLMAVPVLFCGMT
+480 RDPLMAVPVLVCGVA

-501 VGLCSFKARGR
+501 VELRSFKVR
-512 TRAIVPLALIGVSAL
+512 IVPLVSMGMVAL
-527 IYAATRGRIHGLAVL
+527 IYAAARGRIHGLAVL
-542 TGILFTYIVLRSCPQ
+542 TGMLLTYKVLRSCPWF
-557 RKMLGVWMLCFG
+557 KMLGIWMLCFG
-569 ATAPVWVVLLNMAQD
+569 AMAPVWVVLLNMVQD
-584 LMVFEPLFL
+584 LTVFEPLFL
-593 TSLLGQ
+593 ASLLGQ

-606 VATVIVCWSAPMFV
+606 VATVIVCWSVPMFV
-620 THIALTRSVENE
+620 THIALARSVEDE
-632 KAVLE
+632 KAVSE
-637 YRANGLTEA
+637 YRANGSTET

-651 LALLASRSLSD
+651 LALLTSRSLSD

-667 MLMTA
+667 LLMTA
-672 EGATTKT
+672 EGATTKA

-699 RQLKIKNKAELVSL
+699 RQLKIKNKAELISL
-713 LSQVDNV
+713 LSQVDNM

>member
-1 MTRYGGHLLFSR
+1 MLFSR
-13 RSATSA
+13 RSATFA
-19 CAIALVVMAVTP
+19 CAIVLIVMSVTP
-31 YHRFSSSIG
+31 YHRFSSSPG

-55 LAAFGHG
+55 LAAFVHG
-62 VALRKGR
+62 TALCKGGM
-69 EIRRPGFLGAFGIF
+69 RRPRYLGAIGVFLGV
-83 LAAIATVPEWAD
+83 IATVPEWAD

-117 VSCASCFAG
+117 VSCASCFTG

-142 TRGATRADER
+142 TQGATRADER
-152 ETRHPQDAI
+152 EARHPQDAI

-187 GALSVSA
+187 GISSASA
-194 ASIGLVLLIPLVYLV
+194 APIGLALLIPLAYFV
-209 LVAVPL
+209 LAAVPL
-215 FCCFSAFGRGQS
+215 LCCPRAFGRGQG
-227 DVFARSA
+227 DVSARSV

-241 LVPAVEAAYFASDD
+241 LIPAVEVAYFAND
-255 AIIALLAMGSAIA
+255 AAVIALLAMGSAIA
-268 AAFVCMLLKRKRDNN
+268 AAFVCMLLRGKRDND
-283 SDIACVSDP
+283 SDIACASDP
-292 FDAGVFS
+292 FDAGAFS

-327 TKSSTVRTTLHRA
+327 TKPSTVRTTLHRA

-349 RELVALFVDEG
+349 RELVALFAGEG
-360 DAVGPE
+360 DTVGHE
-366 LSRRHADDML
+366 LPQRHADDMV

-404 DSYWGSGVSWAVTFS
+404 DSDWGSGVSRAVAFS
-419 LSSYAL
+419 LLSYAL
-425 GLGLLLSLHYAGEK
+425 GLGLFLSLYCAVVKTNHDADLDRAGE
-439 LNREAA
+439 
-445 LTRTD
+445 
-450 GAIGLGSPCVW
+450 AIGLGSPCVW

-469 SFVYIAAWRCV
+469 AFVYIAAWRCI
-480 RDPLMAVPVLFCGMT
+480 RDPLMAAPVLFCGIAF
-495 SMASLA
+495 MASLA
-501 VGLCSFKARGR
+501 VKLRPFKVHAH
-512 TRAIVPLALIGVSAL
+512 TRAIVPLALIGVFAL

-542 TGILFTYIVLRSCPQ
+542 TGMLLTYIVLRSCPQ

-569 ATAPVWVVLLNMAQD
+569 AMAPVWVVLLNMVQD
-584 LMVFEPLFL
+584 LTVFKPLFL
-593 TSLLGQ
+593 ASLLGH

-606 VATVIVCWSAPMFV
+606 VATVVVCWSAPMFV
-620 THIALTRSVENE
+620 THIALARSVEDE
-632 KAVLE
+632 KAVLG
-637 YRANGLTEA
+637 YRANGSTET

-651 LALLASRSLSD
+651 LALLMSRSLSD

-667 MLMTA
+667 LLMTA
-672 EGATTKT
+672 EGATTKA
-679 IAEDVGYAASTV
+679 IAEDLGYAASTV

-699 RQLKIKNKAELVSL
+699 RQLRIKNKAELILL
-713 LSQVDNV
+713 LSQVNNV

>member
-1 MTRYGGHLLFSR
+1 MLFSR

-19 CAIALVVMAVTP
+19 CVIVLIVMAVTP

-69 EIRRPGFLGAFGIF
+69 EIRRPGRLGVFGVF
-83 LAAIATVPEWAD
+83 LAAIAVVPEWVD

-100 RGDSIPFVFA
+100 RGDSITIVFA
-110 PIWLLRG
+110 PIWLLHG
-117 VSCASCFAG
+117 VSCTLCFTG

-142 TRGATRADER
+142 IRGAARDGERGTRRSQSALF
-152 ETRHPQDAI
+152 A
-161 FTETIAVMSCLLF
+161 ETIVVLSCLLF
-174 CCRVSWRVIPEPW
+174 CCRVSWRVVPEPW
-187 GALSVSA
+187 GMPSVTA
-194 ASIGLVLLIPLVYLV
+194 ASIGIVLLIPLVYLV
-209 LVAVPL
+209 LAAVPL
-215 FCCFSAFGRGQS
+215 LCCPRAFGRGQG
-227 DVFARSA
+227 DVFARSV

-241 LVPAVEAAYFASDD
+241 LVPAVEVAYFASD
-255 AIIALLAMGSAIA
+255 ATVIVSLTMGSAIA
-268 AAFVCMLLKRKRDNN
+268 AFGCTLLRKKRNN
-283 SDIACVSDP
+283 DSDTPRTSDP
-292 FDAGVFS
+292 FDAGAFS

-320 EIAKETD
+320 EIARETG
-327 TKSSTVRTTLHRA
+327 TKPSTVRTTLHRA

-349 RELVALFVDEG
+349 GELVALFAGEG

-366 LSRRHADDML
+366 PLQRHADDL
-376 ASARTRRLF
+376 LVSARTRRLF
-385 RYLLTL
+385 RYLLTS

-404 DSYWGSGVSWAVTFS
+404 DSDWSSGVTHAIAFS
-419 LSSYAL
+419 LASYTL
-425 GLGLLLSLHYAGEK
+425 GLGLLLSLCSAGGK
-439 LNREAA
+439 PKRGDDLDGA
-445 LTRTD
+445 D

-469 SFVYIAAWRCV
+469 SFVYIAAWRCI
-480 RDPLMAVPVLFCGMT
+480 RDPLMAAPVLFCGIA

-501 VGLCSFKARGR
+501 VKLCPFKVHAH
-512 TRAIVPLALIGVSAL
+512 TRAIAPLVSIGVAAL

-542 TGILFTYIVLRSCPQ
+542 TGMLLTYIVLRSCPQ

-569 ATAPVWVVLLNMAQD
+569 ATVPAWVVLLNMVQD
-584 LMVFEPLFL
+584 LTVFEPLFL
-593 TSLLGQ
+593 ASLLGQ
-599 SSAVNVV
+599 SSALNVV
-606 VATVIVCWSAPMFV
+606 VATVVVCWSAPMFV
-620 THIALTRSVENE
+620 THIALARSVEDE

-637 YRANGLTEA
+637 YRANGSTET

-651 LALLASRSLSD
+651 LALLMSRSLSD

-667 MLMTA
+667 LLMTA

-699 RQLKIKNKAELVSL
+699 RQLKIKNKAELISL

>member
-1 MTRYGGHLLFSR
+1 
-13 RSATSA
+13 
-19 CAIALVVMAVTP
+19 
-31 YHRFSSSIG
+31 
-40 LASGAMTWLVILGAC
+40 MTWLVILGAC
-55 LAAFGHG
+55 LAAFVHG
-62 VALRKGR
+62 AVLCKGR
-69 EIRRPGFLGAFGIF
+69 EMRWPKHLGAIGVFLGV
-83 LAAIATVPEWAD
+83 IATVPEWAD

-136 TAGSPL
+136 TAGSSL
-142 TRGATRADER
+142 MQGATGTDER

-174 CCRVSWRVIPEPW
+174 CCRVSWRVVPEPW
-187 GALSVSA
+187 GISSASA
-194 ASIGLVLLIPLVYLV
+194 APIGLALLIPLAYLV
-209 LVAVPL
+209 LAAVPL
-215 FCCFSAFGRGQS
+215 LCCPRAFGRGQS
-227 DVFARSA
+227 DVLARSV

-241 LVPAVEAAYFASDD
+241 LVPAVEVAYFANDA
-255 AIIALLAMGSAIA
+255 AIIASLTIGSAIA
-268 AAFVCMLLKRKRDNN
+268 AFVCTLLRKKRNN
-283 SDIACVSDP
+283 DSDIPRTSDP
-292 FDAGVFS
+292 FDAGAFS

-327 TKSSTVRTTLHRA
+327 TKPSTVRTTLHRA

-349 RELVALFVDEG
+349 RELVALFAGEG
-360 DAVGPE
+360 DAAGPG
-366 LSRRHADDML
+366 LLQRHADDML

-404 DSYWGSGVSWAVTFS
+404 DSDWGSGVSWAVAFS
-419 LSSYAL
+419 LASYAL
-425 GLGLLLSLHYAGEK
+425 GLGLFLSLRYTGGKPNRKAALDRAGE
-439 LNREAA
+439 
-445 LTRTD
+445 
-450 GAIGLGSPCVW
+450 AIGLGSPCVW

-469 SFVYIAAWRCV
+469 AFVYIAAWRCI
-480 RDPLMAVPVLFCGMT
+480 RDPLMAAPVLFCGIA

-501 VGLCSFKARGR
+501 VKLRPFKVHAH
-512 TRAIVPLALIGVSAL
+512 TRAIVPLVSMGMVAL
-527 IYAATRGRIHGLAVL
+527 IYAVARGRIHGFAVL
-542 TGILFTYIVLRSCPQ
+542 TGMLLTYIVLRGCPQ

-569 ATAPVWVVLLNMAQD
+569 ATAPAWVVLLNMAQD
-584 LMVFEPLFL
+584 LTVFKPLFL
-593 TSLLGQ
+593 VSLLGQ

-606 VATVIVCWSAPMFV
+606 VATVIVCWSVPIFV
-620 THIALTRSVENE
+620 THIALARSVEDE

-637 YRANGLTEA
+637 YRANGSTET

-651 LALLASRSLSD
+651 LALLMSRSLSD

-667 MLMTA
+667 LLMTA
-672 EGATTKT
+672 EGATTKA

-699 RQLKIKNKAELVSL
+699 RQLRIKNKAELISL

>member
-1 MTRYGGHLLFSR
+1 MLFSR

-19 CAIALVVMAVTP
+19 CAIVLIVMAVTP

-69 EIRRPGFLGAFGIF
+69 EIRRPGRLGVFGVF
-83 LAAIATVPEWAD
+83 LAAIAVVPEWVD

-100 RGDSIPFVFA
+100 RGDSIPIAFA
-110 PIWLLRG
+110 PIWLLHG
-117 VSCASCFAG
+117 VSCALCFTG
-126 SLLLSYVIWD
+126 SLLLSYVVWN

-142 TRGATRADER
+142 IRGTARDGERGTRR
-152 ETRHPQDAI
+152 PQSAL
-161 FTETIAVMSCLLF
+161 FAETIVVLSCLLF
-174 CCRVSWRVIPEPW
+174 CCRVSWRVVPEPW
-187 GALSVSA
+187 GMPSVMA
-194 ASIGLVLLIPLVYLV
+194 ASIGLMLLIPLVYLV
-209 LVAVPL
+209 LAAVPL
-215 FCCFSAFGRGQS
+215 LCCPRAFGRGQS
-227 DVFARSA
+227 DVFARSV

-241 LVPAVEAAYFASDD
+241 LVPAVEVAYFASD
-255 AIIALLAMGSAIA
+255 ATVIVSLTMGSAIA
-268 AAFVCMLLKRKRDNN
+268 AFGCTLLRKKRNN
-283 SDIACVSDP
+283 DSDTPRTSDP
-292 FDAGVFS
+292 FDAGAFS

-320 EIAKETD
+320 EIARETG
-327 TKSSTVRTTLHRA
+327 TKPSTVRTTLHRA

-349 RELVALFVDEG
+349 GELVALFAGEG

-366 LSRRHADDML
+366 PLQRHADDL
-376 ASARTRRLF
+376 LVSARTRRLF
-385 RYLLTL
+385 RYLLTS

-404 DSYWGSGVSWAVTFS
+404 DSDWSSGVTHAIAFS
-419 LSSYAL
+419 LASYTL
-425 GLGLLLSLHYAGEK
+425 GLGLLLSLCSAGGK
-439 LNREAA
+439 PKRGDDLDGA
-445 LTRTD
+445 D

-469 SFVYIAAWRCV
+469 SFVYIAAWRCI
-480 RDPLMAVPVLFCGMT
+480 RDPLMAAPVLFCGIA

-501 VGLCSFKARGR
+501 VKLCPFKVHAH
-512 TRAIVPLALIGVSAL
+512 TRAIAPLVSIGVAAL

-542 TGILFTYIVLRSCPQ
+542 TGMLLTYIVLRSCPQ

-569 ATAPVWVVLLNMAQD
+569 ATVPAWVVLLNMVQD
-584 LMVFEPLFL
+584 LTVFEPLFL
-593 TSLLGQ
+593 ASLLGQ
-599 SSAVNVV
+599 SSALNVV
-606 VATVIVCWSAPMFV
+606 VATVIVCWSVPIFV
-620 THIALTRSVENE
+620 THIALARSVEDE

-637 YRANGLTEA
+637 YRANGSTET

-651 LALLASRSLSD
+651 LALLMSRSLSD

-667 MLMTA
+667 LLMTA

-699 RQLKIKNKAELVSL
+699 RQLRIKNKTQLISL

>member
-1 MTRYGGHLLFSR
+1 MLFSR

-19 CAIALVVMAVTP
+19 CAVALIVMAVTP

-69 EIRRPGFLGAFGIF
+69 EIRRPKHLGAIGVFLGV
-83 LAAIATVPEWAD
+83 IATVPEWAD

-100 RGDSIPFVFA
+100 SGDSIPFVFA

-117 VSCASCFAG
+117 VSCASCFTGA
-126 SLLLSYVIWD
+126 LLLSYVIWN

-142 TRGATRADER
+142 IRWAARDGERGTRRSQSALFA
-152 ETRHPQDAI
+152 
-161 FTETIAVMSCLLF
+161 ETIVVLSCLLF
-174 CCRVSWRVIPEPW
+174 CCRVSWRVVPEPW
-187 GALSVSA
+187 GMPSVTA
-194 ASIGLVLLIPLVYLV
+194 ASIGIVLLIPLVYLV
-209 LVAVPL
+209 LAAVPL
-215 FCCFSAFGRGQS
+215 LCCPRAFGRGQG
-227 DVFARSA
+227 DVFARSV

-241 LVPAVEAAYFASDD
+241 LVPAVEVAYFASD
-255 AIIALLAMGSAIA
+255 ATVIASLSMGSAIA
-268 AAFVCMLLKRKRDNN
+268 VAAFVYTLLRGKRDNN
-283 SDIACVSDP
+283 SDIACASDT

-327 TKSSTVRTTLHRA
+327 TKPSTVRTTLHRA

-349 RELVALFVDEG
+349 RELVALFAGEG
-360 DAVGPE
+360 DTVGPE

-404 DSYWGSGVSWAVTFS
+404 DSDWGSGVSRAVAFS
-419 LSSYAL
+419 LLSYAL
-425 GLGLLLSLHYAGEK
+425 GLGLLLSLRYAGGK
-439 LNREAA
+439 PNRGAA
-445 LTRTD
+445 LDRA
-450 GAIGLGSPCVW
+450 GEAIWLGSPYVW
-461 AILSAVEW
+461 AMLSAVEW
-469 SFVYIAAWRCV
+469 SFVYIAAWRCI
-480 RDPLMAVPVLFCGMT
+480 RDPLMAVPVLVCGVA

-501 VGLCSFKARGR
+501 VELRPFKVCARI
-512 TRAIVPLALIGVSAL
+512 RAIVPLVSMGMVAL
-527 IYAATRGRIHGLAVL
+527 IYAAARGRIHGLAVL
-542 TGILFTYIVLRSCPQ
+542 TGMLLTYKVLRSCPWC
-557 RKMLGVWMLCFG
+557 KMLGIWMLCFG
-569 ATAPVWVVLLNMAQD
+569 AMAPVWVVLLNMVQD
-584 LMVFEPLFL
+584 LTVFEPLFL
-593 TSLLGQ
+593 ASLLGQ

-606 VATVIVCWSAPMFV
+606 VATVIVCWSVPMFV
-620 THIALTRSVENE
+620 THIALARSVEDE
-632 KAVLE
+632 KAGSE
-637 YRANGLTEA
+637 YRANGSTET

-651 LALLASRSLSD
+651 LALLTSRSLSD

-667 MLMTA
+667 LLMMA
-672 EGATTKT
+672 EGATTKA

-699 RQLKIKNKAELVSL
+699 RQLKIKNKAELISL
-713 LSQVDNV
+713 LSQVDNM

>member
-1 MTRYGGHLLFSR
+1 MLFSR

-19 CAIALVVMAVTP
+19 CAIVLIVMAVTP

-69 EIRRPGFLGAFGIF
+69 EIRRPGRLGVFGVF
-83 LAAIATVPEWAD
+83 LAAIAVVPEWVD

-100 RGDSIPFVFA
+100 RGDSIPIAFA
-110 PIWLLRG
+110 PIWLLHG
-117 VSCASCFAG
+117 VSCALCFTG
-126 SLLLSYVIWD
+126 SLLLSYVVWN

-142 TRGATRADER
+142 IRGTARDGERGTRR
-152 ETRHPQDAI
+152 PQSAL
-161 FTETIAVMSCLLF
+161 FAETIVVLSCLLF
-174 CCRVSWRVIPEPW
+174 CCRVSWRVVPEPW
-187 GALSVSA
+187 GMPSVMA
-194 ASIGLVLLIPLVYLV
+194 ASIGLMLLIPLVYLV
-209 LVAVPL
+209 LAAVPL
-215 FCCFSAFGRGQS
+215 LCCPRAFGRGQS
-227 DVFARSA
+227 DVFARSV

-241 LVPAVEAAYFASDD
+241 LVPAVEVAYFANDT
-255 AIIALLAMGSAIA
+255 AIIASLTMGSAIA
-268 AAFVCMLLKRKRDNN
+268 AFVCTLLRKKRNN
-283 SDIACVSDP
+283 DSDIPRTSDP
-292 FDAGVFS
+292 FDAEAFS

-327 TKSSTVRTTLHRA
+327 TKPSTVRTTLHRA

-349 RELVALFVDEG
+349 RELVALFAGEG
-360 DAVGPE
+360 DTVGPE
-366 LSRRHADDML
+366 LPQRHADDML

-404 DSYWGSGVSWAVTFS
+404 DSDWGSGVSWAVAFS

-425 GLGLLLSLHYAGEK
+425 GLGLLLSLRYAGGK
-439 LNREAA
+439 PNREAA
-445 LTRTD
+445 LDRA
-450 GAIGLGSPCVW
+450 GEAIELGGPCMW
-461 AILSAVEW
+461 AILSAAEW
-469 SFVYIAAWRCV
+469 SFIYISAWRCIRV
-480 RDPLMAVPVLFCGMT
+480 PLMAVPVLFCGVAST
-495 SMASLA
+495 ASLA
-501 VGLCSFKARGR
+501 VGLRPFKVHARA
-512 TRAIVPLALIGVSAL
+512 RAIVPLVSIGVAAS
-527 IYAATRGRIHGLAVL
+527 IYAASRGRIHGFVVLAGMLL
-542 TGILFTYIVLRSCPQ
+542 TYVVLRSCPQ

-593 TSLLGQ
+593 ASLLGY

-606 VATVIVCWSAPMFV
+606 VATVVVCWSVPMFV
-620 THIALTRSVENE
+620 THIALAHSVENE
-632 KAVLE
+632 RAVLE
-637 YRANGLTEA
+637 YRANGFTET

-651 LALLASRSLSD
+651 LALLTSRSLSD

-667 MLMTA
+667 LLMTA

-699 RQLKIKNKAELVSL
+699 RQLKIKNKAELISL

>member
-1 MTRYGGHLLFSR
+1 MLFSR

-19 CAIALVVMAVTP
+19 CAIVLIVMAVTP

-69 EIRRPGFLGAFGIF
+69 EIRRPGRLGVFGIF
-83 LAAIATVPEWAD
+83 LAAIAVVPEWVD

-100 RGDSIPFVFA
+100 RGDSIPISFA
-110 PIWLLRG
+110 PSWLLHG
-117 VSCASCFAG
+117 VSCALCFTG

-142 TRGATRADER
+142 IRGAARDGERGTRRSQSALF
-152 ETRHPQDAI
+152 A
-161 FTETIAVMSCLLF
+161 ETIVVLSCLLF
-174 CCRVSWRVIPEPW
+174 CCRVSWRVVPEPW
-187 GALSVSA
+187 GMPSVMA
-194 ASIGLVLLIPLVYLV
+194 ASIGLMLLIPLVYLV
-209 LVAVPL
+209 LAAVLL
-215 FCCFSAFGRGQS
+215 FFCPYAFGRGQG
-227 DVFARSA
+227 DVFARSV

-241 LVPAVEAAYFASDD
+241 LVPAVEVAYFANDA
-255 AIIALLAMGSAIA
+255 AIIASLTIGSAIA
-268 AAFVCMLLKRKRDNN
+268 AFVCTLLRKKRNN
-283 SDIACVSDP
+283 DSDIPRTSDP

-320 EIAKETD
+320 EIARETG
-327 TKSSTVRTTLHRA
+327 TKPSTVRTTLHRA

-349 RELVALFVDEG
+349 GELVALFAGEG

-366 LSRRHADDML
+366 PLQRHADDL
-376 ASARTRRLF
+376 LVSARTRRLF
-385 RYLLTL
+385 RYLLTS

-404 DSYWGSGVSWAVTFS
+404 DSDWSSGVTHAIAFS
-419 LSSYAL
+419 LASYTL
-425 GLGLLLSLHYAGEK
+425 GLGLLLSLCSAGGK
-439 LNREAA
+439 PKRGDDL
-445 LTRTD
+445 D
-450 GAIGLGSPCVW
+450 GADEAIGLGSPCVW

-469 SFVYIAAWRCV
+469 SFVYIAAWRCI
-480 RDPLMAVPVLFCGMT
+480 RDPLMAAPVLFCGIA

-501 VGLCSFKARGR
+501 VKLCPFKVHAH
-512 TRAIVPLALIGVSAL
+512 TRAIAPLVSIGVAAL

-542 TGILFTYIVLRSCPQ
+542 TGMLLTYIVLRSCPQ

-569 ATAPVWVVLLNMAQD
+569 ATVPAWVVLLNMVQD
-584 LMVFEPLFL
+584 LTVFEPLFL
-593 TSLLGQ
+593 ASLLGQ
-599 SSAVNVV
+599 SSALNVV
-606 VATVIVCWSAPMFV
+606 VATVIVCWSVPMFV
-620 THIALTRSVENE
+620 THIALARSVEDE
-632 KAVLE
+632 KALLE
-637 YRANGLTEA
+637 YRANGSTET

-651 LALLASRSLSD
+651 LALLTSRSLSD

-667 MLMTA
+667 LLMTA

-699 RQLKIKNKAELVSL
+699 RQLRIKNKTQLISL

>member
-1 MTRYGGHLLFSR
+1 MLFSR

-19 CAIALVVMAVTP
+19 CAIVLIVMAVTP

-40 LASGAMTWLVILGAC
+40 LASGAMTWLVVLGAC

-69 EIRRPGFLGAFGIF
+69 EIRRPGRLGVFGVF
-83 LAAIATVPEWAD
+83 LAAIAVVPEWVD

-100 RGDSIPFVFA
+100 RGDSIPIAFA
-110 PIWLLRG
+110 PIWLLHG
-117 VSCASCFAG
+117 VSCALCFTG

-142 TRGATRADER
+142 IRGAARDGERGTRRSQSALF
-152 ETRHPQDAI
+152 A
-161 FTETIAVMSCLLF
+161 ETIAVMSCLLF
-174 CCRVSWRVIPEPW
+174 CCRVSWRVVPEPW
-187 GALSVSA
+187 GMPSVTA
-194 ASIGLVLLIPLVYLV
+194 ASIGIVLLIPLVYLV
-209 LVAVPL
+209 SAEVPL
-215 FCCFSAFGRGQS
+215 LCCPRAFGRGQGN
-227 DVFARSA
+227 VFARSV

-241 LVPAVEAAYFASDD
+241 LVPAVEVAYFASD
-255 AIIALLAMGSAIA
+255 AAVIASLSMGSAIA
-268 AAFVCMLLKRKRDNN
+268 VAAFVYTLLREKRDNN
-283 SDIACVSDP
+283 SDTPRTSGP

-327 TKSSTVRTTLHRA
+327 TKPSTVRTTLHRA

-376 ASARTRRLF
+376 ASARTRRPF

-404 DSYWGSGVSWAVTFS
+404 DSDWGSGVSWAVTFS

-425 GLGLLLSLHYAGEK
+425 GFGLLLSLHYAGEK

-450 GAIGLGSPCVW
+450 GAIGLGSPCMW

-480 RDPLMAVPVLFCGMT
+480 RVPLMAVPVLFCGVAST
-495 SMASLA
+495 ASLA
-501 VGLCSFKARGR
+501 VGLCSFKACAR
-512 TRAIVPLALIGVSAL
+512 TRAIVPLALIGAAAL

-667 MLMTA
+667 LLMTA

>member
-1 MTRYGGHLLFSR
+1 MLFSR
-13 RSATSA
+13 CSATSA
-19 CAIALVVMAVTP
+19 FTIALVVMAVTP

-40 LASGAMTWLVILGAC
+40 LASGAMTWLVILGSC
-55 LAAFGHG
+55 LAVFGHG

-83 LAAIATVPEWAD
+83 LATIAAVPEWAD

-142 TRGATRADER
+142 TQGATRADER

-174 CCRVSWRVIPEPW
+174 CCRVSWRIIPEPW
-187 GALSVSA
+187 GISSASA
-194 ASIGLVLLIPLVYLV
+194 APIGLALLIPLAYFV
-209 LVAVPL
+209 LAALLL
-215 FCCFSAFGRGQS
+215 FFCPYAFGRGQS
-227 DVFARSA
+227 DVSARSV

-241 LVPAVEAAYFASDD
+241 LVPAVEVAYFANDA
-255 AIIALLAMGSAIA
+255 AIIASLTMGSAIA
-268 AAFVCMLLKRKRDNN
+268 AFVCTLLRKKRNN
-283 SDIACVSDP
+283 DSDIPRTSDP

-327 TKSSTVRTTLHRA
+327 TKPSTVRTTLHRA
-340 YGKASVAGS
+340 YGKASVTGS
-349 RELVALFVDEG
+349 RELVALFAGEG
-360 DAVGPE
+360 DTAGPG
-366 LSRRHADDML
+366 LLQRHADDML

-404 DSYWGSGVSWAVTFS
+404 DSDWESGISRAVAFS

-425 GLGLLLSLHYAGEK
+425 GLGLLLSLRYAGGK
-439 LNREAA
+439 PNRKAA
-445 LTRTD
+445 LDRA
-450 GAIGLGSPCVW
+450 GEAIWLGSPYVW
-461 AILSAVEW
+461 AMLSAVEW
-469 SFVYIAAWRCV
+469 SFIYIAAWRCI
-480 RDPLMAVPVLFCGMT
+480 RDPLMAVPVLVCGVA

-501 VGLCSFKARGR
+501 VELRPFKVRAR
-512 TRAIVPLALIGVSAL
+512 TWAIVPLVSMGMVAL
-527 IYAATRGRIHGLAVL
+527 IYAAARGRIHGLAVL
-542 TGILFTYIVLRSCPQ
+542 TGMLLTYEVLRNCPWC
-557 RKMLGVWMLCFG
+557 KMLGIWMLCFG
-569 ATAPVWVVLLNMAQD
+569 AMAPVWVVLLNMVQD
-584 LMVFEPLFL
+584 LTVFEPLFL
-593 TSLLGQ
+593 ASLLGQ

-606 VATVIVCWSAPMFV
+606 VATVVVCWSVPMFV
-620 THIALTRSVENE
+620 THIALARSVEDE
-632 KAVLE
+632 KAVSE
-637 YRANGLTEA
+637 YRANGSTET

-651 LALLASRSLSD
+651 LALLMSRSLSD

-667 MLMTA
+667 LLMTA
-672 EGATTKT
+672 EGATTKA

-699 RQLKIKNKAELVSL
+699 RQLKIKNKAELISL

>member
-1 MTRYGGHLLFSR
+1 MLFSR
-13 RSATSA
+13 CSATSA
-19 CAIALVVMAVTP
+19 FTIALVVMAVTP

-55 LAAFGHG
+55 LAAFVHG
-62 VALRKGR
+62 AALRKER
-69 EIRRPGFLGAFGIF
+69 EIRRPGCLGVIGVFLGV
-83 LAAIATVPEWAD
+83 IATVPEWSD
-95 LAFYA
+95 LVFYT

-136 TAGSPL
+136 TAGSSL
-142 TRGATRADER
+142 MQGATGTDER

-174 CCRVSWRVIPEPW
+174 CCRVSWRVVPEPW
-187 GALSVSA
+187 GISSASA
-194 ASIGLVLLIPLVYLV
+194 APIGLALLIPLAYLV
-209 LVAVPL
+209 LAAVPL
-215 FCCFSAFGRGQS
+215 LCCPRAFGRGQS
-227 DVFARSA
+227 DVLARSV

-241 LVPAVEAAYFASDD
+241 LVPAVEVAYFANDA
-255 AIIALLAMGSAIA
+255 AIIASLTIGSAIA
-268 AAFVCMLLKRKRDNN
+268 AFVCTLLRKKRNN
-283 SDIACVSDP
+283 DSDIPRTSDP
-292 FDAGVFS
+292 FDAGAFS

-327 TKSSTVRTTLHRA
+327 TKPSTVRTTLHRA

-349 RELVALFVDEG
+349 RELVALFAGEG
-360 DAVGPE
+360 DAAGPG
-366 LSRRHADDML
+366 LLQRHADDML

-404 DSYWGSGVSWAVTFS
+404 DSDWGSGVSWAVAFS
-419 LSSYAL
+419 LASYAL
-425 GLGLLLSLHYAGEK
+425 GLGLFLSLRYTGGKPNRKAALDRAGE
-439 LNREAA
+439 
-445 LTRTD
+445 
-450 GAIGLGSPCVW
+450 AIGLGSPCVW

-469 SFVYIAAWRCV
+469 AFVYIAAWRCI
-480 RDPLMAVPVLFCGMT
+480 RDPLMAAPVLFCGIA

-501 VGLCSFKARGR
+501 VKLRPFKVHAH
-512 TRAIVPLALIGVSAL
+512 TRAIVPLVSMGMVAL
-527 IYAATRGRIHGLAVL
+527 IYAVARGRIHGFAVL
-542 TGILFTYIVLRSCPQ
+542 TGMLLTYIVLRGCPQ

-569 ATAPVWVVLLNMAQD
+569 ATAPAWVVLLNMAQD
-584 LMVFEPLFL
+584 LTVFKPLFL
-593 TSLLGQ
+593 VSLLGQ

-606 VATVIVCWSAPMFV
+606 VATVIVCWSVPIFV
-620 THIALTRSVENE
+620 THIALARSVEDE

-637 YRANGLTEA
+637 YRANGSTET

-651 LALLASRSLSD
+651 LALLMSRSLSD

-667 MLMTA
+667 LLMTA
-672 EGATTKT
+672 EGATTKA

-699 RQLKIKNKAELVSL
+699 RQLRIKNKAELISL

>member
-1 MTRYGGHLLFSR
+1 MLFSR

-606 VATVIVCWSAPMFV
+606 VATVIVCWSAPMLV
-620 THIALTRSVENE
+620 PHIALTRSVEDE

-637 YRANGLTEA
+637 YRANGSTET

-651 LALLASRSLSD
+651 LALLTSRSLSD

-667 MLMTA
+667 LLMTA
-672 EGATTKT
+672 EGATTKA

-699 RQLKIKNKAELVSL
+699 RQLRIKNKAELVSL

>member
-1 MTRYGGHLLFSR
+1 MLFSR
-13 RSATSA
+13 CSATSA
-19 CAIALVVMAVTP
+19 FTIALVVMAVTP
-31 YHRFSSSIG
+31 YHLFSSSIG

-55 LAAFGHG
+55 LAAFGHA

-69 EIRRPGFLGAFGIF
+69 EIRRPGRLGVFGVF
-83 LAAIATVPEWAD
+83 LAAIAVVPEWVD

-100 RGDSIPFVFA
+100 RGDSIPIAFA
-110 PIWLLRG
+110 PIWLLHG
-117 VSCASCFAG
+117 VSCALCFTG
-126 SLLLSYVIWD
+126 SLLLSYVIWN

-142 TRGATRADER
+142 IRGAARDGERGTRR
-152 ETRHPQDAI
+152 PQSAL
-161 FTETIAVMSCLLF
+161 FAETIVVLSCLLF
-174 CCRVSWRVIPEPW
+174 CCRVSWRVVPEPW
-187 GALSVSA
+187 GAPSVSA
-194 ASIGLVLLIPLVYLV
+194 ATIGLMLLIPLVYLV
-209 LVAVPL
+209 LAVAPPL
-215 FCCFSAFGRGQS
+215 CCLRAFGRGQS
-227 DVFARSA
+227 DVFARSVLA
-234 LVAVPIG
+234 AVPIG
-241 LVPAVEAAYFASDD
+241 LVPAVEAAYFASDA
-255 AIIALLAMGSAIA
+255 AIIASLTIGSAIA
-268 AAFVCMLLKRKRDNN
+268 AFVCTLLRKKRNDD
-283 SDIACVSDP
+283 SDIPRTSDP
-292 FDAGVFS
+292 FDAGAFS

-320 EIAKETD
+320 EIARETD
-327 TKSSTVRTTLHRA
+327 TKPSTVRTTLHRA

-349 RELVALFVDEG
+349 RELVALFAGGG
-360 DAVGPE
+360 DAAGPG
-366 LSRRHADDML
+366 LLQRHAGDML

-404 DSYWGSGVSWAVTFS
+404 DSDWGSGVSRAVAFS
-419 LSSYAL
+419 LLSYAL
-425 GLGLLLSLHYAGEK
+425 GLGLLLSLRYTGGKPNRKAALDRAGE
-439 LNREAA
+439 
-445 LTRTD
+445 
-450 GAIGLGSPCVW
+450 AIGLGSPRVW

-469 SFVYIAAWRCV
+469 AFVYIAAWRCI
-480 RDPLMAVPVLFCGMT
+480 RDPLMAVPVLVCGVA

-501 VGLCSFKARGR
+501 VRLRPFKVHAH
-512 TRAIVPLALIGVSAL
+512 TRAIVPLVSIGVAAS
-527 IYAATRGRIHGLAVL
+527 IYAASRGRIHGFVVLAGMLL
-542 TGILFTYIVLRSCPQ
+542 TYVVLRSCPQ

-593 TSLLGQ
+593 ASLLGH

-606 VATVIVCWSAPMFV
+606 VATVVVCWSVPMFV
-620 THIALTRSVENE
+620 THIALAHSVENE
-632 KAVLE
+632 RAVLE
-637 YRANGLTEA
+637 YRANGFTET

-651 LALLASRSLSD
+651 LALLTSRSLSD

-667 MLMTA
+667 LLMTA

-699 RQLKIKNKAELVSL
+699 RQLKIKNKAELISL